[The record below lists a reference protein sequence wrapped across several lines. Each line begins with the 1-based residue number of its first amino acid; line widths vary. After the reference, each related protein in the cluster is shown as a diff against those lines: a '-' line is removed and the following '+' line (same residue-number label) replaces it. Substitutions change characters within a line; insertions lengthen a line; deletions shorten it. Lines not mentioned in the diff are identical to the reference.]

1 MIKAENGSG
10 KSTILDALAF
20 VLFGKPYRNIKLGQL
35 VNRFNDKDLEVE
47 LEFEIGKDR
56 YSIMRGYKPAKFN
69 ISKNGHDLNVLS
81 AKKLN
86 QEEIDKLL
94 GINYVLFKNIVA
106 VASTYNKPFLMLSA
120 SERRNLIEV
129 IFNIYVIASMLNE
142 VKRRNKMNLT
152 QQQLNAATMSGLNE
166 QIASVEKFVNETAKI
181 IEKFEQDKKAAIE
194 KLELDI
200 ANEESLVSQC
210 EKNISIADKK
220 SAELIGQTDD
230 KEATQEYTDKKS
242 DLNTAERIVKE
253 VTETLETLKNQSV
266 CPVCG
271 SELTNERASAH
282 IEELNAKLEKNKSD
296 IESLTASVTDLES
309 KIKKIRDNKKLYDV
323 IAVKRADQLNRLNSA
338 KTLIEDLLQKKKQ
351 QKSSICNIDI
361 AQYKN
366 QFASLQ
372 SRISDLTSDMSS
384 LDKKISLDKVLTEI
398 LGDSGLKT
406 FFFKQLLP
414 QLNSQVNKYITA
426 FGLQITLEFDQNL
439 NAMIQQ
445 GKYEC
450 EYASFSAGE
459 RARIDM
465 AILLAFFDISRNISN
480 WSCNILFI
488 DEVMDGGVDAAGVEQ
503 FISTLFNI
511 VSGDM
516 HQKLGIYLISHKL
529 SNVDVAWDSIVEI
542 SKTNRF
548 SELKVVNSHEDSNN
562 K

>member
-47 LEFEIGKDR
+47 LEFEIGKDE

-69 ISKNGHDLNVLS
+69 MTMNGQDLNVLS

-106 VASTYNKPFLMLSA
+106 VASTYNKPFLTLSA

-129 IFNIYVIASMLNE
+129 IFNINVIASMLNE
-142 VKRRNKMNLT
+142 VKRRSKMNQT
-152 QQQLNAATMSGLNE
+152 QQQLNTATMSGLNE
-166 QIASVEKFVNETAKI
+166 QIASVEKFVNETSKI

-194 KLELDI
+194 KLESDI
-200 ANEESLVSQC
+200 AIEEGLASQC
-210 EKNISIADKK
+210 KKNISIADKK
-220 SAELIGQTDD
+220 SAELAEQIDD
-230 KEATQEYTDKKS
+230 REATRKYTDCKS
-242 DLNTAERIVKE
+242 DLNTAERIIKE

-271 SELTNERASAH
+271 SELTNEHASAH
-282 IEELNAKLEKNKSD
+282 IKELNRKLEKNKSD
-296 IESLTASVTDLES
+296 VESLVACITNLES
-309 KIKKIRDNKKLYDV
+309 ELKKIRDNKKLYDM
-323 IAVKRADQLNRLNSA
+323 IIVKRADQINKLATA
-338 KTLIEDLLQKKKQ
+338 KKQIEELLQKKKQ
-351 QKSSICNIDI
+351 QESSVCNIDI
-361 AQYKN
+361 EQYKN
-366 QFASLQ
+366 QFNSLQ
-372 SRISDLTSDMSS
+372 TRIADLARDMTS
-384 LDKKISLDKVLTEI
+384 LDEKISLDKTLAEI

-414 QLNSQVNKYITA
+414 QLNSQVNKYIAA
-426 FGLQITLEFDQNL
+426 FNLQITLEFDHNL
-439 NAMIQQ
+439 NAVIQQ

-488 DEVMDGGVDAAGVEQ
+488 DEVMDGGVDATGVEQ
-503 FISTLFNI
+503 FISTLFNV

-529 SNVDVAWDSIVEI
+529 GNVDVAWDSIVEI

-548 SELKVVNSHEDSNN
+548 SELKVVNSHEDSNS

>member
-69 ISKNGHDLNVLS
+69 MTKNGQDLNVLS

-120 SERRNLIEV
+120 GERRNLIEV

-142 VKRRNKMNLT
+142 VKRRNKMNQT

-166 QIASVEKFVNETAKI
+166 QIASVEKFVNETSKI
-181 IEKFEQDKKAAIE
+181 IEKFEQDKKAAIAKIE
-194 KLELDI
+194 SDI
-200 ANEESLVSQC
+200 ANEESLASQC

-220 SAELIGQTDD
+220 SAELAEQIDD
-230 KEATQEYTDKKS
+230 KEATRAYTDSKS
-242 DLNTAERIVKE
+242 DLNTAERIIRE
-253 VTETLETLKNQSV
+253 VTETLETLKNQAV

-271 SELTNERASAH
+271 SELTNEHASAH
-282 IEELNAKLEKNKSD
+282 IEELNRKLNKNKSD
-296 IESLTASVTDLES
+296 VKSLKANIVELEN
-309 KIKKIRDNKKLYDV
+309 KLKKIRDNKKLHDT
-323 IAVKRADQLNRLNSA
+323 IAVKKADQVNRLDTA
-338 KTLIEDLLQKKKQ
+338 KKQIEELLQKKKQ
-351 QKSSICNIDI
+351 QESSVCNIDI
-361 AQYKN
+361 EQYKN
-366 QFASLQ
+366 QFSSLQ
-372 SRISDLTSDMSS
+372 NRIADLTNDMTV
-384 LDKKISLDKVLTEI
+384 LDKKINLDKTLTEI

-426 FGLQITLEFDQNL
+426 FNLQITLEFDQSL
-439 NAMIQQ
+439 NALIQQ

-503 FISTLFNI
+503 FISTLFNV

-529 SNVDVAWDSIVEI
+529 GNVDVAWDSIVEI
-542 SKTNRF
+542 NKTNRF
-548 SELKVVNSHEDSNN
+548 SELKVVNSHEDSNS

>member
-1 MIKAENGSG
+1 M
-10 KSTILDALAF
+10 AF

-56 YSIMRGYKPAKFN
+56 YSITRGYKPAKFRMT
-69 ISKNGHDLNVLS
+69 KNGQDLNVLS

-86 QEEIDKLL
+86 QDEIDKLL

-142 VKRRNKMNLT
+142 VKRRNKMNQT
-152 QQQLNAATMSGLNE
+152 QQQLNTATMSGLNE
-166 QIASVEKFVNETAKI
+166 QIASVKKFVNETTKI
-181 IEKFEQDKKAAIE
+181 VEKFELDKKAAIE
-194 KLELDI
+194 KIESDI
-200 ANEESLVSQC
+200 ANEESLISQC
-210 EKNISIADKK
+210 EKNISIVDKK
-220 SAELIGQTDD
+220 SAELVGQIDDREVTQKFTDN
-230 KEATQEYTDKKS
+230 KS
-242 DLNTAERIVKE
+242 DLNTTERIIQE
-253 VTETLETLKNQSV
+253 VTETLETLKNQSI

-271 SELTNERASAH
+271 SELTNRHASAH
-282 IEELNAKLEKNKSD
+282 IDELNKKLEKNKSD
-296 IESLTASVTDLES
+296 IERLEIDNVNLEN
-309 KIKKIRDNKKLYDV
+309 KLKKIRDNKKLYDM
-323 IAVKRADQLNRLNSA
+323 IAIKKADQVNKLNTA
-338 KTLIEDLLQKKKQ
+338 KRQIEELLQKKRQ
-351 QKSSICNIDI
+351 QEKFVCNIDI
-361 AQYKN
+361 EQYKN
-366 QFASLQ
+366 QFSSLQ
-372 SRISDLTSDMSS
+372 TRISDLSTDISR
-384 LDKKISLDKVLTEI
+384 LDKKINLDKTLTEI

-426 FGLQITLEFDQNL
+426 FNLQITLEFDQNL
-439 NAMIQQ
+439 NAVIQQ

-503 FISTLFNI
+503 FISTLFNV

-529 SNVDVAWDSIVEI
+529 GNVDVAWDSIVEI
-542 SKTNRF
+542 NKTNRF